1 MTTYTTI
8 KTADI
13 NVETNEVVVNSEY
26 TKIADITEAIDPYV
40 IAVANGYVGTKNDF
54 YNDLGKMDG
63 KASSISL
70 DPTTIDNVTITA
82 TNVQEAFEQQETKSI
97 NGGYF

>member
-1 MTTYTTI
+1 MTIYTDI
-8 KTADI
+8 KTADVNI
-13 NVETNEVVVNSEY
+13 ETNEVIISQQP
-26 TKIADITEAIDPYV
+26 DPYN
-40 IAVANGYVGTKNDF
+40 IAVANGYVGTKNKF
-54 YNDLGKMDG
+54 YSDLGKMDG

-70 DPTTIDNVTITA
+70 DPATIDNVTITA

>member
-1 MTTYTTI
+1 MTIYTDI
-8 KTADI
+8 KTADV
-13 NVETNEVVVNSEY
+13 NVETNEVVVSEQL
-26 TKIADITEAIDPYV
+26 DPYL
-40 IAVANGYVGTKNDF
+40 IAVANGYIGTKNEF